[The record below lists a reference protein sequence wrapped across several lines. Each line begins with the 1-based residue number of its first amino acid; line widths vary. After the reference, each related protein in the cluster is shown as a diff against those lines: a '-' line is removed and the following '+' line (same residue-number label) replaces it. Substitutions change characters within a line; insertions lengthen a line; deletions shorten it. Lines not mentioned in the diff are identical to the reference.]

1 MSISLLSRN
10 STALLKQK
18 QFRNEAVSQLWDRSN
33 DYLLLSFED
42 VLEHLGHFGDHR
54 DEESVV
60 GLIHEAL
67 VVLDLVVELLLD
79 VVFHL
84 VRDESAR
91 DFIGHLAEK
100 SEVIG
105 CEILVSFLIGDFKN
119 ANSMVSQL
127 NWNEQNIAHDLVELL
142 IHGHVVTELF
152 PHVFIHRLLEVP
164 RLSRIEDLAEDV
176 LPILRRLPLETD
188 RLS

>member
-1 MSISLLSRN
+1 MIC
-10 STALLKQK
+10 
-18 QFRNEAVSQLWDRSN
+18 
-33 DYLLLSFED
+33 
-42 VLEHLGHFGDHR
+42 
-54 DEESVV
+54 
-60 GLIHEAL
+60 LIHEAL

-100 SEVIG
+100 SEVIR
-105 CEILVSFLIGDFKN
+105 CEILITFLIGDFKN

-127 NWNEQNIAHDLVELL
+127 YRNEQNISHDLVELL

-152 PHVFIHRLLEVP
+152 PHVFIHCLLEVP

-176 LPILRRLPLETD
+176 LSVLRRLSLETD